1 MFQRREHM
9 QCEKRERNFAS
20 QFMQDDCFHRH
31 RRSEGEIHKAKQIE
45 THNLRMFCEKTRQ
58 RKPACKRQ
66 ADHQNIEE
74 IVLKDIR
81 EQIKKMTAE
90 QSPIVLWLKG
100 GGKIYGRVKSLD
112 TSYVVV
118 DVTGEMSEFQSYN
131 ALILLDEISAV
142 AWTIP
147 RD

>member
-1 MFQRREHM
+1 ME
-9 QCEKRERNFAS
+9 
-20 QFMQDDCFHRH
+20 
-31 RRSEGEIHKAKQIE
+31 
-45 THNLRMFCEKTRQ
+45 
-58 RKPACKRQ
+58 P
-66 ADHQNIEE
+66 
-74 IVLKDIR
+74 IR
-81 EQIKKMTAE
+81 EQIKRMTEE

-112 TSYVVV
+112 TSYVIVA
-118 DVTGEMSEFQSYN
+118 VTGEMSEFQNYN

>member
-1 MFQRREHM
+1 M
-9 QCEKRERNFAS
+9 
-20 QFMQDDCFHRH
+20 D
-31 RRSEGEIHKAKQIE
+31 
-45 THNLRMFCEKTRQ
+45 
-58 RKPACKRQ
+58 P
-66 ADHQNIEE
+66 
-74 IVLKDIR
+74 IR

-112 TSYVVV
+112 NDYVVV

-131 ALILLDEISAV
+131 ALILLDQISAV